1 VKPLDSNDA
10 ALVAATS
17 ELDESSNARR
27 VPFVTDSADAEVPTP
42 RARSEVVAASAA
54 SAAAGARISRVVPWG
69 TTEDDEASDD
79 LDSPPLL
86 PPISTRPSVAV
97 LAATADADAAPAP
110 APART
115 STSAPAPRY
124 SDVVPRDTRALGTN
138 ESSPSAPEVRAA
150 ARIAFVATRIG
161 PGFDAD
167 DEEDEAT
174 TVDAGAALS
183 ADEREALGRRVHSV
197 MGETQPVGTPS
208 PGPVEAFDEGFAEAA
223 RDRRNAFKQTMLLG
237 LPKVESPV
245 PPATISTPTA
255 VSPAPSPVARVLMTP
270 VSAMEA
276 PVALAS
282 SEHSGAEEESAG
294 PTTAP
299 GAPETT
305 ASTEPAL
312 MASVVRVVGPPTQPP
327 PRRSRRI
334 GGIASPEPSEPDHEA
349 FVLTNAIT
357 PDLSRR
363 SAVPAVPP
371 RGPRVDTS
379 ASINSNR
386 VAVAASR
393 ASLPGVMLP
402 PAPMHPEL
410 EPTSFPSMVTPAPS
424 LRATIEPPMSS
435 LARTRPPSSQR
446 MIASDPELAGLP
458 DADPF
463 AGFVAPAPSAAQRWL
478 VVVVVALAVVG
489 LCSLAAIALGLLGKT
504 GW

>member
-79 LDSPPLL
+79 FDSPPL
-86 PPISTRPSVAV
+86 PPIAARPSVAV
-97 LAATADADAAPAP
+97 LAATADTAAAP

-115 STSAPAPRY
+115 SASAPAPRY
-124 SDVVPRDTRALGTN
+124 SDVVPRDTRALGAN

-150 ARIAFVATRIG
+150 ARIADFVATRIG

-183 ADEREALGRRVHSV
+183 ADEREVLGRRVHSV
-197 MGETQPVGTPS
+197 MGETQPVGTPP

-255 VSPAPSPVARVLMTP
+255 VSAAPSPVARVLMTP

-282 SEHSGAEEESAG
+282 SEHAGAEEASAE

-299 GAPETT
+299 RAPETT

-371 RGPRVDTS
+371 RGPRVDAS
-379 ASINSNR
+379 ASSNSNR

-402 PAPMHPEL
+402 PAPTHPEL
-410 EPTSFPSMVTPAPS
+410 GPTSFPSMMPPAPS